1 MLRKMIMQVISSIE
15 LSSCYHLLI
24 DSFMIASAAFSA
36 ELLLKCGIIIA
47 AASSLEINSHTPS
60 LARQIKLSP
69 STRFI
74 SRISGEEITPT

>member
-1 MLRKMIMQVISSIE
+1 MLRKIIMQVISSIE
-15 LSSCYHLLI
+15 LSSYCHLLI

-36 ELLLKCGIIIA
+36 ELLLKWGIIIA
-47 AASSLEINSHTPS
+47 AASSFEINSHTPS

-74 SRISGEEITPT
+74 SRISGEAITPT